1 LRKNGGERSERNW
14 IERGGRMREEVKRKF
29 GLKRKSEQKCEWNW
43 LNKEVQ
49 RSEPLQ
55 NCLHYNAM
63 KFTVVLSFTGHLLA
77 IVLQIS

>member
-1 LRKNGGERSERNW
+1 
-14 IERGGRMREEVKRKF
+14 MREEVKRKF
-29 GLKRKSEQKCEWNW
+29 GLKRKSKQKCEWNW

-63 KFTVVLSFTGHLLA
+63 KFTVVLSFTVHLLA
-77 IVLQIS
+77 IVLEIS